1 MTYRKMTEET
11 EIDRTV
17 VILGH
22 SYVRRLKE
30 FIDAGTYT
38 VDHEFNIQNKK
49 IDVRYISIPGAKTQT
64 IQDIVDDMFYK
75 KRFLII
81 LMIGGN
87 DLDGSKGEPGIT
99 ADKIIHI
106 AKDLQKRGTKYVIIS
121 QIIQRDKGMYVNEKI
136 DECNLRLTVLCSLE
150 DKIIFWAHPR
160 INGVRKYLLGD
171 KTNLN
176 QRGNYILYRGLRN
189 GIIHVL
195 KHCENGEPCCCS
207 VKYRCRA
214 DGWTRRGKRK
224 HR

>member
-1 MTYRKMTEET
+1 MTEET

-136 DECNLRLTVLCSLE
+136 DECKLQ
-150 DKIIFWAHPR
+150 P
-160 INGVRKYLLGD
+160 
-171 KTNLN
+171 
-176 QRGNYILYRGLRN
+176 
-189 GIIHVL
+189 
-195 KHCENGEPCCCS
+195 
-207 VKYRCRA
+207 
-214 DGWTRRGKRK
+214 
-224 HR
+224 